1 MIKEFR
7 VTVPNRPGVLK
18 DLLEY
23 LAAKGINLKSV
34 ASVPEAE
41 KAVVALVPYDP
52 ELTRESLQER
62 RIEFEE
68 ADLLFVDLLDEPGQL
83 AKVARIVAD
92 AGANIESIY
101 LLGKVGQGECCRV
114 QFGLRFDDL
123 EKARAAL
130 QASEEWA
137 PWVGGGGEG

>member
-1 MIKEFR
+1 MKEFR
-7 VTVPNRPGVLK
+7 VTVPNRPGGLRE
-18 DLLEY
+18 LLEY
-23 LAAKGINLKSV
+23 LAAKGVNIKSV
-34 ASVPEAE
+34 ASIPEAE

-52 ELTRESLQER
+52 DLTRRSLEER
-62 RIEFEE
+62 GIEFEE

-101 LLGKVGQGECCRV
+101 LLGKVGQGKCCRV

-123 EKARAAL
+123 KKARAAL
-130 QASEEWA
+130 EASEEWA
-137 PWVGGGGEG
+137 PWVGVGGEG